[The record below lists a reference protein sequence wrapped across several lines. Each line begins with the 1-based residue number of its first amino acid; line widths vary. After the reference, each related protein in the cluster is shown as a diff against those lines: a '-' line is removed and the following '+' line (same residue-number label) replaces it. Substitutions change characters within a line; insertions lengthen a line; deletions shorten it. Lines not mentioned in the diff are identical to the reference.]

1 MDICE
6 KWEWRPKKKPKTSKH
21 MNAHTNFTEY
31 YTLME
36 SG

>member
-1 MDICE
+1 
-6 KWEWRPKKKPKTSKH
+6 

-36 SG
+36 SGWECGERNMSWTLAQGGFQ